1 MVGGIIGGSGGA
13 AYDGKCCGELT
24 ERSLT
29 EGSPEKRFELSVED
43 DSCVRQ

>member
-24 ERSLT
+24 EGSLS
-29 EGSPEKRFELSVED
+29 EGNPEKGFELLVED
-43 DSCVRQ
+43 HSCARH